1 MSRVRIPEGALKVLF
16 WQSASCW
23 ERAFFVSVS
32 TTIFNKPLG
41 KKTILELKT
50 ETITYEGLEK
60 KVVDMIAEIETE
72 YPLGMAV
79 CGWAD

>member
-1 MSRVRIPEGALKVLF
+1 MIANFAHRGFEFIR
-16 WQSASCW
+16 
-23 ERAFFVSVS
+23 
-32 TTIFNKPLG
+32 PLG

-50 ETITYEGLEK
+50 ETIPYEGLEK
-60 KVVDMIAEIETE
+60 MVVDMIAEIETE